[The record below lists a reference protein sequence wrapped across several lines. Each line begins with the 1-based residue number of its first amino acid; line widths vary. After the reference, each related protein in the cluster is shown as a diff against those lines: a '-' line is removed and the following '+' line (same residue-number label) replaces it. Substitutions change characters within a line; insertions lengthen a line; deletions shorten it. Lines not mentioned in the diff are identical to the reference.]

1 MGKISLCQYNP
12 PHQPNPQG
20 KKELFYS
27 YHNGRYKL
35 LLRIMGVMSVGDLS
49 ELINKIHCADS
60 IDFMKSLPDGCIDLV
75 FTSPPYLLGPK
86 RLW

>member
-1 MGKISLCQYNP
+1 
-12 PHQPNPQG
+12 
-20 KKELFYS
+20 
-27 YHNGRYKL
+27 
-35 LLRIMGVMSVGDLS
+35 MSVGDLS